1 MAFTMKSLSSILL
14 LAIPVLANL
23 ALNIEKRQSPVSATE
38 FVDVRCG
45 LPSGYSFTSDPKLPD
60 PFTFA
65 NGTKVKSRADWPCR
79 RQEINDLFQKY
90 ELGTKPIPKA
100 GAVTGSFSAGKLS
113 VTVTEGGK
121 SITFSAT
128 IKAPTGGT
136 APYPAIIGIGGVS
149 IPIPAGVGSITF
161 GNDEMAAQQNSASHG
176 KGKFFDLYGS
186 SMNTGAATGWAWGVS
201 RLIDALE
208 STAGH
213 NIDPKRLGVSGCS
226 RNGKGAFIV
235 GALDQRIALT
245 IPQESGSG
253 GAACWRI
260 SDNEKAAGKNIQTA
274 GEIIGENAWFGT
286 PFNTYAKATSTLP
299 LDHHMLAGLVYPR
312 GLFVIEN
319 DIDWL
324 GPVSTTARQEIGQ
337 LIYSANGA
345 TGNFGFS
352 LVGGHSHCAFPSS
365 QSTDLNAYITHFLI
379 NGGTGDIKQVQT
391 SSAKATLSRYYS
403 WAVPSLA

>member
-1 MAFTMKSLSSILL
+1 MMKSFSSILL
-14 LAIPVLANL
+14 LAIPALANPTP
-23 ALNIEKRQSPVSATE
+23 NVEKRQSAVSATE
-38 FVDVRCG
+38 FVDVGCS
-45 LPSGYSFTSDPKLPD
+45 LPSSYSFTTDPKLPD

-65 NGTKVKSRADWPCR
+65 NGTKVKSKADWPCR

-100 GAVTGSFSAGKLS
+100 GAVTATYSGGKLS
-113 VTVTEGGK
+113 ITVADGGK
-121 SITFSAT
+121 SISFSVT
-128 IKAPTGGT
+128 IKAPSGGT
-136 APYPAIIGIGGVS
+136 APYPAIIGIGGAS
-149 IPIPAGVGSITF
+149 IPIPSNVGSITF
-161 GNDEMAAQQNSASHG
+161 GNDAMGAQQNSASHG
-176 KGKFFDLYGS
+176 KGLFFDLYGS
-186 SMNTGAATGWAWGVS
+186 SMNTGATTAWAWGVS
-201 RLIDALE
+201 RVIDALE
-208 STAGH
+208 STTGH
-213 NIDPKRLGVSGCS
+213 NIDPKRLGVTGCS

-245 IPQESGSG
+245 IPEESGSG

-260 SDNEKAAGKNIQTA
+260 SDNEKTAGKNIQTA

-324 GPVSTTARQEIGQ
+324 GPVSTTACMEIAQ
-337 LIYSANGA
+337 TIYNANGA
-345 TGNFGFS
+345 GGNFGFS

-365 QSTDLNAYITHFLI
+365 QGTDLNAYITHFLV

-391 SSAKATLSRYYS
+391 SSVKATLSTYYS
-403 WAVPSLA
+403 WTVPSLA